1 MLSPIM
7 KNIVNDLDVDA
18 LEAFVADVAA
28 NPEHGKMRFGVTTRW
43 TGQMRS
49 ESRAEPI
56 ELGGE
61 TIARD
66 FTIAADEPEQIFGS
80 NEAPNPQELLLAA
93 LNACMTVGYVEG
105 AAMRGI
111 RLDKLEIETRGE
123 LDLRGMLQLSETVPP
138 GYPAIDYIVRISG
151 DGTPEQFAEIHAEV
165 QKVSPNFDNL
175 ARAIRMNATIQ
186 VEAVGENEPADAE

>member
-1 MLSPIM
+1 
-7 KNIVNDLDVDA
+7 
-18 LEAFVADVAA
+18 
-28 NPEHGKMRFGVTTRW
+28 
-43 TGQMRS
+43 
-49 ESRAEPI
+49 
-56 ELGGE
+56 
-61 TIARD
+61 
-66 FTIAADEPEQIFGS
+66 
-80 NEAPNPQELLLAA
+80 
-93 LNACMTVGYVEG
+93 MTVGYVEG
-105 AAMRGI
+105 AAVRGI

-186 VEAVGENEPADAE
+186 VEAQGENEPADAE